1 MRNKVNVGA
10 GLDPPVIYCID
21 LLWRDG
27 QDPTYSKMK
36 SNYFIFKSVKRDG
49 FVAIEKSRI
58 DAILKKY
65 ENPEESLIAVL
76 QDVQAV
82 DGYISRES
90 VEYITEISGIPSAR
104 IMGVASFYAG
114 FRLKPVGKYRIMV
127 CMGTACHVNGAERVG
142 DTVKRVLGIEEGDV
156 TEDGLFSWEEVAC
169 LGCCSISP
177 AMMIND
183 TAYGKLTPDKVTDI
197 INSIREGENK

>member
-1 MRNKVNVGA
+1 MMAK
-10 GLDPPVIYCID
+10 DFSYID
-21 LLWRDG
+21 
-27 QDPTYSKMK
+27 T
-36 SNYFIFKSVKRDG
+36 
-49 FVAIEKSRI
+49 
-58 DAILKKY
+58 ILKKY
-65 ENPEESLIAVL
+65 SNPEESLIAVL
-76 QDVQAV
+76 QDVQGV

-90 VEYITEISGIPSAR
+90 VEYLTEKTGIPSSR

-127 CMGTACHVNGAERVG
+127 CMGTACHVNGSQRIG
-142 DTVKRVLGIEEGDV
+142 DTVKRVLGIDEGDV

-183 TAYGKLTPDKVTDI
+183 TAYGNLTQDKVVSI
-197 INSIREGENK
+197 IEKIREEESK

>member
-1 MRNKVNVGA
+1 MMAKDFG
-10 GLDPPVIYCID
+10 YID
-21 LLWRDG
+21 
-27 QDPTYSKMK
+27 T
-36 SNYFIFKSVKRDG
+36 
-49 FVAIEKSRI
+49 
-58 DAILKKY
+58 ILKKY
-65 ENPEESLIAVL
+65 NNPEESLIAVL
-76 QDVQAV
+76 QDVQGV

-90 VEYITEISGIPSAR
+90 VEYLTEKTGIPSSR

-127 CMGTACHVNGAERVG
+127 CMGTACHVNGSQRIG

-183 TAYGKLTPDKVTDI
+183 TAYGNLTQDKVVSI
-197 INSIREGENK
+197 IEKIREEESK

>member
-1 MRNKVNVGA
+1 MMAKDFG
-10 GLDPPVIYCID
+10 YID
-21 LLWRDG
+21 
-27 QDPTYSKMK
+27 T
-36 SNYFIFKSVKRDG
+36 
-49 FVAIEKSRI
+49 
-58 DAILKKY
+58 ILKKY
-65 ENPEESLIAVL
+65 SNPEESLIAVL
-76 QDVQAV
+76 QDVQGV

-90 VEYITEISGIPSAR
+90 VEYLTEKTGIPSSR

-127 CMGTACHVNGAERVG
+127 CMGTACHVNGSQRIG
-142 DTVKRVLGIEEGDV
+142 DTVKRVLGIEEGDI

-183 TAYGKLTPDKVTDI
+183 TAYGNLTQDKVISI
-197 INSIREGENK
+197 IEKIREEESK

>member
-1 MRNKVNVGA
+1 MAKDFG
-10 GLDPPVIYCID
+10 YID
-21 LLWRDG
+21 
-27 QDPTYSKMK
+27 T
-36 SNYFIFKSVKRDG
+36 
-49 FVAIEKSRI
+49 
-58 DAILKKY
+58 ILKKHN
-65 ENPEESLIAVL
+65 NPEESLIAVL
-76 QDVQAV
+76 QDVQGV

-90 VEYITEISGIPSAR
+90 VEYLTEKTGIPSSR

-127 CMGTACHVNGAERVG
+127 CMGTACHVNGSQRIG

-183 TAYGKLTPDKVTDI
+183 TAYGNLTQEKVASI
-197 INSIREGENK
+197 IEKIREEESK

>member
-1 MRNKVNVGA
+1 MVV
-10 GLDPPVIYCID
+10 
-21 LLWRDG
+21 
-27 QDPTYSKMK
+27 
-36 SNYFIFKSVKRDG
+36 
-49 FVAIEKSRI
+49 
-58 DAILKKY
+58 
-65 ENPEESLIAVL
+65 AVL
-76 QDVQAV
+76 QDVQGI

-90 VEYITEISGIPSAR
+90 VEYITEKSGIPSAR

-127 CMGTACHVNGAERVG
+127 CMGTACHVNGGERVA
-142 DTVKRVLGIEEGDV
+142 DTLRRTLGIEAGDI

-183 TAYGKLTPDKVTDI
+183 TVYGNLTQDKVISI
-197 INSIREGENK
+197 INSIKEEEGK

>member
-1 MRNKVNVGA
+1 MNSF
-10 GLDPPVIYCID
+10 
-21 LLWRDG
+21 
-27 QDPTYSKMK
+27 YS
-36 SNYFIFKSVKRDG
+36 D
-49 FVAIEKSRI
+49 I
-58 DAILKKY
+58 DAILGKY

-76 QDVQAV
+76 QDVQ
-82 DGYISRES
+82 DKGGYISREA
-90 VEYITEISGIPSAR
+90 VEYITEKTGIPSSR

-127 CMGTACHVNGAERVG
+127 CMGTACHVNGAERMG
-142 DTVKRVLGIEEGDV
+142 DTVRRVLGIEAGDV

-183 TAYGKLTPDKVTDI
+183 TVYGTLTSDKVQSI
-197 INSIREGENK
+197 IEAIKESEAK

>member
-1 MRNKVNVGA
+1 MA
-10 GLDPPVIYCID
+10 VITHSD
-21 LLWRDG
+21 
-27 QDPTYSKMK
+27 
-36 SNYFIFKSVKRDG
+36 
-49 FVAIEKSRI
+49 I
-58 DAILKKY
+58 DAILSKY
-65 ENPEESLIAVL
+65 TNPEESLIAVL
-76 QDVQAV
+76 QDVQAI

-90 VEYITEISGIPSAR
+90 VEYITEKTGIASSR

-127 CMGTACHVNGAERVG
+127 CMGTACHVNGSERIG
-142 DTVKRVLGIEEGDV
+142 DTVKRILGIEAGDV

-183 TAYGKLTPDKVTDI
+183 TAYGKLTPDKVSSI
-197 INSIREGENK
+197 INSIREGEAK

>member
-1 MRNKVNVGA
+1 MMACKDFG
-10 GLDPPVIYCID
+10 YID
-21 LLWRDG
+21 
-27 QDPTYSKMK
+27 T
-36 SNYFIFKSVKRDG
+36 
-49 FVAIEKSRI
+49 
-58 DAILKKY
+58 ILKKY
-65 ENPEESLIAVL
+65 SNPEESLIAVL
-76 QDVQAV
+76 QDVQGI

-90 VEYITEISGIPSAR
+90 VEYLTEKTGIPSSR

-127 CMGTACHVNGAERVG
+127 CMGTACHVNGSQRIG

-183 TAYGKLTPDKVTDI
+183 TAYGNLTQDKVVSI
-197 INSIREGENK
+197 IKKIREEESK

>member
-1 MRNKVNVGA
+1 M
-10 GLDPPVIYCID
+10 
-21 LLWRDG
+21 
-27 QDPTYSKMK
+27 
-36 SNYFIFKSVKRDG
+36 
-49 FVAIEKSRI
+49 AITKSRI
-58 DAILKKY
+58 DEILKKY

-76 QDVQAV
+76 QEVQ
-82 DGYISRES
+82 GIEGFISRES
-90 VEYITEISGIPSAR
+90 VEYITELSGIPSAR

-183 TAYGKLTPDKVTDI
+183 TAYGKLTPDTVTDI
-197 INSIREGENK
+197 INSIREAEGK

>member
-1 MRNKVNVGA
+1 MMAKAFG
-10 GLDPPVIYCID
+10 YID
-21 LLWRDG
+21 
-27 QDPTYSKMK
+27 T
-36 SNYFIFKSVKRDG
+36 
-49 FVAIEKSRI
+49 
-58 DAILKKY
+58 ILKKY
-65 ENPEESLIAVL
+65 SNPEESLIAVL
-76 QDVQAV
+76 QDVQGA

-90 VEYITEISGIPSAR
+90 VEYLTEKTGIPSSR

-127 CMGTACHVNGAERVG
+127 CMGTACHVNGSQRIG

-183 TAYGKLTPDKVTDI
+183 TAYGNLTQEKVASI
-197 INSIREGENK
+197 IEKIREEESK